1 VTSNVRI
8 AITTG
13 DQDGIGPEVTAKALG
28 KIGPRRGVQ
37 FFLWRSPTFPKKYL
51 ALIDKKFYRKTV
63 HTWPEAFKLP
73 GGTYKQLIDINS
85 SAPPPRWIETCAEA
99 GREHHIDALV
109 TAPLS
114 KTLILSS
121 GLKDIG
127 HTEILARVSGRKD
140 LFMAF
145 WGDKFNVLLVTGHL
159 PLSQASQALS
169 ATLVEKALRAAHQLA
184 QTTAAGKKSRKS
196 KPRLALVG
204 FNPHAGETGLLG
216 SEEKTI
222 FLPVLEKLGSTMD
235 IDGPLVPDAAYLE
248 VNWKKY
254 DIYVAPYHDQG
265 LIPFKLAH
273 AHRGGCH
280 LTMGLPFVR
289 TSVEHGTAKDIFG
302 KDKADSSSMQDA
314 LLKAILLSQNSFK
327 PNAF

>member
-1 VTSNVRI
+1 VTNELRIAVTS
-8 AITTG
+8 G
-13 DQDGIGPEVTAKALG
+13 DQDGIGPEVTAKALA
-28 KIGPRRGVQ
+28 KIGPRKGVR
-37 FFLWRSPTFPKKYL
+37 FFLWRSPAFPKKYL
-51 ALIDKKFYRKTV
+51 ALLDKRFYRKTV
-63 HTWPEAFKLP
+63 HSWPEAFKHP
-73 GGTYKQLIDINS
+73 ASSYKQLIDINS
-85 SAPPPRWIETCAEA
+85 SAPPPRWVETSAEA

-121 GLKDIG
+121 GMKDIG
-127 HTEILARVSGRKD
+127 HTEILARVTEEKD

-145 WGDKFNVLLVTGHL
+145 WGSKFNVLLVTGHL
-159 PLSQASQALS
+159 PLDKASQALS
-169 ATLVEKALRAAHQLA
+169 APLLEKALRAANQLA
-184 QTTAAGKKSRKS
+184 LRMKGKKNKS
-196 KPRLALVG
+196 AKARIALVG

-216 SEEKTI
+216 SEEKNL
-222 FLPVLEKLGSTMD
+222 FLPVMEKLSNTLD

-265 LIPFKLAH
+265 LIPFKMAH
-273 AHRGGCH
+273 AHKGGCH

-302 KDKADSSSMQDA
+302 KNKADSSSMQDA

-327 PNAF
+327 PDEF